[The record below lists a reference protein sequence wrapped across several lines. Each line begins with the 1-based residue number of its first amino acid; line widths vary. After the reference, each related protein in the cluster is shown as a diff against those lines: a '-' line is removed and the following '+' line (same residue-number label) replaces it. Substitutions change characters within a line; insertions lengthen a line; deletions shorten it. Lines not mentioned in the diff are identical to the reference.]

1 MNIPARKIWIVTGPR
16 GVGKTR
22 FCTHLVEEARR
33 NGIKI
38 AGLIC
43 PPAFHEKEKK
53 AIHIEDL
60 ASGVKGILA
69 RVRTAETDQLH
80 TDHWV
85 FDPKM
90 MTWGNDVL
98 GAIQSCDLLV
108 IDELGPLEFL
118 RGQGWQNGLK
128 VIENGFFNIC
138 VVVIRPELVD
148 EACSRWPSARLL
160 EIPAG
165 LDEKNEAELIKT
177 ILF

>member
-22 FCTHLVEEARR
+22 FCSHLVEEARHR
-33 NGIKI
+33 GLKI
-38 AGLIC
+38 AGVIC
-43 PPAFHEKEKK
+43 PPAYQQKEKT

-60 ASGVKGILA
+60 SSGEKGILA

-90 MTWGNDVL
+90 MAWGNDVL
-98 GAIQSCDLLV
+98 GSIQNCDLLV
-108 IDELGPLEFL
+108 VDELGPLEFS
-118 RGQGWQNGLK
+118 RGEGWQNGLK
-128 VIENGFFNIC
+128 VIENGSFNVC
-138 VVVIRPELVD
+138 AVVIRPELLQQ
-148 EACSRWPSARLL
+148 ACGRWPTAQVL

-165 LDEKNEAELIKT
+165 LDEMNEAELIKT